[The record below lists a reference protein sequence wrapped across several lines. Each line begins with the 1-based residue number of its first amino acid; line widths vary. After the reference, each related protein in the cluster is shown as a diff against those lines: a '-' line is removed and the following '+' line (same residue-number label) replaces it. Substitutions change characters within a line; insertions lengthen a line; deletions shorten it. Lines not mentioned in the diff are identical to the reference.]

1 MKGVQL
7 TRMMKKEMFHN
18 GSVAPAGR
26 FSTLLATLLILFS
39 SCLSTGDTP
48 AAITGKVTSDEGG
61 LPNVVV
67 TDGYQ
72 CVLTDMDGSFRLV
85 PHQDARFI
93 YLSTPAGYL
102 PVEEMQVPRF
112 YIPIEGNS
120 SKHYDFSLKKN
131 PRDDIRQLLLVSA
144 DPQFH
149 KKENFA
155 RYAGVV
161 DDMLQLKAEYP
172 DRDILGLD
180 CGDIVGD
187 KPELYPL
194 YIEQLNHAGIPFY
207 RMPGNHDLQFGGRS
221 TETSTERYEKSF
233 GPDHYSFNR
242 GAVHYVVLNN
252 VFYVGRDYFYMGYI
266 DEKIFTW
273 LEQDLAHV
281 PEGSTLILSMHI
293 PGRLDESVKPFQYN
307 SRTISAQTI
316 NIASLFEML
325 KPYKVHLFTGHMHYN
340 RNIIHSENLYEHNT
354 GAVSG
359 AWWQGDYCLDG
370 TPMGYGVYEIDG
382 SEVNWYFKSVG
393 EDRDHQMRVYA
404 PNTTSMYDKDVV
416 ANIWNWDKNWEVK
429 WQEDG
434 VEMGTMTRFEGLD
447 PEVEKAYSDK
457 EKLEFSWIAPELTD
471 HLFRATPRRD
481 DSKITVTAADPFGR
495 VYEETISR

>member
-1 MKGVQL
+1 M
-7 TRMMKKEMFHN
+7 MMKEMLFN
-18 GSVAPAGR
+18 GSAAPVGR
-26 FSTLLATLLILFS
+26 FTTLLAVLLLLFS
-39 SCLSTGDTP
+39 SCLSTGDAP
-48 AAITGKVTSDEGG
+48 AAVEGKVTSDAGG

-72 CVLTDMDGSFRLV
+72 CVVTGKDGSFRLT
-85 PHQDARFI
+85 PHQEAKFI
-93 YLSTPAGYL
+93 YISTPAGYL
-102 PVEEMQVPRF
+102 PAEEMQVPRF
-112 YIPIEGNS
+112 YIPIEEEGRQR
-120 SKHYDFSLKKN
+120 YDFSLRKN
-131 PRDDIRQLLLVSA
+131 PVDDSRQLLLVTA

-149 KKENFA
+149 KEENFV

-161 DDMLQLKAEYP
+161 DDMLQLKEEYP

-180 CGDIVGD
+180 CGDLVGD

-194 YIEQLNHAGIPFY
+194 YIEQLNRAGIPFY

-221 TETSTERYEKSF
+221 TETSTERYEQSF

-252 VFYVGRDYFYMGYI
+252 VFYLGRDYFYMGYI
-266 DEKIFTW
+266 DEKTFKW

-281 PEGSTLILSMHI
+281 PEGSTLIVSMHI
-293 PGRLDESVKPFQYN
+293 PGRLDEEVKPFQYN

-316 NIASLFEML
+316 NISSLFEML
-325 KPYKVHLFTGHMHYN
+325 KPYQVHLFTGHMHYN
-340 RNIIHSENLYEHNT
+340 RNMIHSGNLYEHNT

-370 TPMGYGVYEIDG
+370 TPIGYGVYEING
-382 SEVNWYFKSVG
+382 SEVTWYFKSVG

-404 PNTTSMYDKDVV
+404 PNTTSRYGNDVV
-416 ANIWNWDKNWEVK
+416 TNIWNWDRNWKVE

-434 VEMGTMTRFEGLD
+434 VDMGAMTRFEGID

-457 EKLEFSWIAPELTD
+457 EKLEFSWIAPGMTD
-471 HLFRATPRRD
+471 HLFRATPQKKD
-481 DSKITVTAADPFGR
+481 AEITITAKDTFGN
-495 VYEETISR
+495 VYRETIQRK